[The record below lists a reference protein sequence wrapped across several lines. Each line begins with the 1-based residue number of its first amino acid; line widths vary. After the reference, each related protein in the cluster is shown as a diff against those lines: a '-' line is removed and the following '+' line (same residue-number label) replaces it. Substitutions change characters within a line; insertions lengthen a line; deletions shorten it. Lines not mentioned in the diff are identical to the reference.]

1 VLSEKADSAGYH
13 RRCCAELFLR
23 QPLTQDVISLKVGTP
38 RSWHVDKTFAAEYT
52 QSYTFRIFPSTCEPY
67 APLNYLEKT
76 LAQLAV
82 PERCLFTLAVEI
94 IRERLKRLKEAL
106 Q

>member
-1 VLSEKADSAGYH
+1 M
-13 RRCCAELFLR
+13 
-23 QPLTQDVISLKVGTP
+23 T
-38 RSWHVDKTFAAEYT
+38 KTLAPKYT
-52 QSYTFRIFPSTCEPY
+52 QGHTFRIFLSTWEPY
-67 APLNYLEKT
+67 APLHYLEKT

-94 IRERLKRLKEAL
+94 IRERLKRLKEVL